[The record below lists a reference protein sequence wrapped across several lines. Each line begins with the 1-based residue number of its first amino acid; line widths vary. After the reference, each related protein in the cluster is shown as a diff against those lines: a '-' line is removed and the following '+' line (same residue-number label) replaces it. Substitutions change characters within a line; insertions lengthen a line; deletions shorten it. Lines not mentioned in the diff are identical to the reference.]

1 MVEENGEIEEG
12 EIVTG
17 KYHMKKKHLFSI
29 KNKSRRC
36 SKSVLRMPT
45 EYFKCFIFCI
55 VKIVETMEIFY

>member
-29 KNKSRRC
+29 KK
-36 SKSVLRMPT
+36 
-45 EYFKCFIFCI
+45 
-55 VKIVETMEIFY
+55 